1 MSAVTE
7 TNGSFFDR
15 RDAKVGLVAFGS
27 VLALLLV
34 MGVVSHE
41 WDADDLSDPRNVHLE
56 RTATLEPEKALYL
69 AGDDVGG
76 MRPGQSLDVVTPLFK
91 QAFGSAPYEVGGR
104 VTLGDMRSQRF
115 VNELWDLDYSDD
127 RIVTDRVMISSPST
141 GNVVLSAL
149 HNVDYKGLS
158 GYPDVA
164 DVEAALVVKY
174 GPPTSRGNFALS
186 QDIYMTWVRG
196 GEKCEAFDC
205 RYASYSNPSN
215 DDAETLSAN
224 GIPLR
229 PIIAATIAV
238 RDGKPSKVAEV
249 SVRMTDYQM
258 LAASAA
264 ADDAALKKAQAEFD
278 KLTGPETKF

>member
-1 MSAVTE
+1 MSAVAE
-7 TNGSFFDR
+7 TGGSFFDR

-34 MGVVSHE
+34 MGIVSHE
-41 WDADDLSDPRNVHLE
+41 WDADDQSDPRNVHLE
-56 RTATLEPEKALYL
+56 RTATLEPVKALYL

-76 MRPGQSLDVVTPLFK
+76 MRPGQSLEVATPLFK
-91 QAFGSAPYEVGGR
+91 QAFGSAPYEEESR
-104 VTLGDMRSQRF
+104 MTLGDMRSQRF
-115 VNELWDLDYSDD
+115 VNELWDLDCSDD
-127 RIVTDRVMISSPST
+127 RIITDRVMLSSPST

-149 HNVDYKGLS
+149 HHVDYKGLS
-158 GYPDVA
+158 GYPEVA
-164 DVEAALVVKY
+164 EVEASLVAKY
-174 GPPTSRGNFALS
+174 GAPTSRGNFALS
-186 QDIYMTWVRG
+186 EDIYMTWVRG

-205 RYASYSNPSN
+205 RYASYTNPSN
-215 DDAETLSAN
+215 DNADTLSAN

-229 PIIAATIAV
+229 PIIAARIKV

-264 ADDAALKKAQAEFD
+264 ADDAVLKKAQAEFD

>member
-7 TNGSFFDR
+7 TNGSFLDR

-76 MRPGQSLDVVTPLFK
+76 MRPGQSLDIVTPLFK
-91 QAFGSAPYEVGGR
+91 QAFGSAPYEDGGR

-127 RIVTDRVMISSPST
+127 RIITDRVMLSSPST
-141 GNVVLSAL
+141 GNVVVSAL
-149 HNVDYKGLS
+149 HQVSYKGLT
-158 GYPDVA
+158 GYPDVS
-164 DVEAALVVKY
+164 DIEAALISKY
-174 GPPTSRGNFALS
+174 GQPTGRGNFALS
-186 QDIYMTWVRG
+186 DDVYMTWVRG

-229 PIIAATIAV
+229 PVIAARIAV
-238 RDGKPSKVAEV
+238 RAGKPSKVSEV
-249 SVRMTDYQM
+249 SVRLTDYHM
-258 LAASAA
+258 LAASVA
-264 ADDAALKKAQAEFD
+264 ADNASLKAGQAEFD
-278 KLTGPETKF
+278 KLSGPETKF